1 MGIFYH
7 KNNMNDKAFEYF
19 ENAFQLL
26 KDQKGYIGKD
36 SEILNNCINIYQYN
50 Q

>member
-1 MGIFYH
+1 
-7 KNNMNDKAFEYF
+7 MNDRAFEYF
-19 ENAFQLL
+19 EKAFQLL